1 MERLAGRGR
10 FGGVAW
16 LSEQGA
22 VDKYNTTTK
31 VLQLAAREGAG
42 HINMGTL
49 GGSYASVAR
58 MLDEMSEGPN
68 TGGVLLT
75 FDDFV
80 AGVAQFGTRSQP
92 LLKCRR

>member
-49 GGSYASVAR
+49 GGS
-58 MLDEMSEGPN
+58 
-68 TGGVLLT
+68 
-75 FDDFV
+75 
-80 AGVAQFGTRSQP
+80 
-92 LLKCRR
+92 